1 MLFYSKFPPKSRLY
15 HVEKVFHP
23 YIFAVGG
30 SFLTV
35 LKVSYILESQ
45 GEKLFF
51 IATAKLGE
59 AKHIVQFEGFEQEKF
74 DQF

>member
-1 MLFYSKFPPKSRLY
+1 M
-15 HVEKVFHP
+15 EKVFHP

-30 SFLTV
+30 SFLPV

-59 AKHIVQFEGFEQEKF
+59 AKHIVQCEGFE
-74 DQF
+74 